1 MRDDWGKQVYC
12 INPAFSKEK
21 IKALIAQQRIHPADV
36 NHLDLDY
43 VANMVKKYVN
53 PKSGRKK
60 APVKGCLLRY

>member
-1 MRDDWGKQVYC
+1 MAKVKNIC
-12 INPAFSKEK
+12 INPAFSKK
-21 IKALIAQQRIHPADV
+21 IKALIAQQRTHPADV

-60 APVKGCLLRY
+60 APGKECLLRY